1 MRPQPYWLI
10 GVKGIRKLCLKNF
23 KPGTNSNVSVVD
35 HAKELGISLTYD
47 GLSNTSGKYL
57 PVTRRK
63 VPTGDLTSNRSE
75 RFELGS
81 QSEVLKT
88 ANVEILTVTQEQ
100 APDALRS
107 SLSLR
112 PFGTDGL
119 YAALTYRKRFCKV

>member
-1 MRPQPYWLI
+1 MGGQRFGKP
-10 GVKGIRKLCLKNF
+10 CLKSF
-23 KPGTNSNVSVVD
+23 RLGTSSNVSVVD

-47 GLSNTSGKYL
+47 ALSNTSGKYL

-81 QSEVLKT
+81 QSEALKT

-100 APDALRS
+100 APGALRS

-112 PFGTDGL
+112 QFGTDGL
-119 YAALTYRKRFCKV
+119 YAALIYRKRFCKV